1 MNGILWRWEE
11 RDFGFRFRDGEGRRA
26 AEYYQARIVSQ
37 FYSVPRSLRKL
48 KKARIDELVALIT
61 RPNSFRVVSNPWRNY
76 ERDWD
81 WIETEDGICL
91 NWAGCLDKE
100 QVDRRE
106 DEGVQRAMELIAQL
120 VERPEPAP
128 VTVRFLRQ
136 LHIALMGEIYPF
148 AGEWCTV
155 NLHKGD
161 GPTRWPLPPGGIQPV
176 IDVFER
182 DVLSRS
188 PFISDDD
195 EQIFAYVS
203 EVMNEILAIHP
214 VREGNGRTAFV
225 IGNLILMQNDMLPL
239 TTFERRSDETRYF
252 AACEAGRIHK
262 DYRPLAQLIGEWE
275 AQALDRWR
283 GTHG

>member
-1 MNGILWRWEE
+1 MNGVVWRWEE
-11 RDFGFRFRDGEGRRA
+11 RDFGFRFRDSQGRRA
-26 AEYYQARIVSQ
+26 AEYYQAGTFDE

-48 KKARIDELVALIT
+48 KKARIDELVALGT
-61 RPNSFRVVSNPWRNY
+61 RPNVFHVVSNPWQNY

-81 WIETEDGICL
+81 WIETEDGLCL
-91 NWAGCLDKE
+91 NWAGCLDQE

-106 DEGVQRAMELIAQL
+106 DEGVQRARAFVAAL
-120 VERPEPAP
+120 VERPEPVP
-128 VTVRFLRQ
+128 ITVRLLQ
-136 LHIALMGEIYPF
+136 QVHIELMGAIYPF
-148 AGEWCTV
+148 AGEWRTV
-155 NLHKGD
+155 ALHKGD
-161 GPTRWPLPPGGIQPV
+161 GPTRWRLPPGGIQPV

-195 EQIFAYVS
+195 EQVFAYMS
-203 EVMNEILAIHP
+203 EVMNELLAIHP
-214 VREGNGRTAFV
+214 FREGNGRTAFV
-225 IGNLILMQNDMLPL
+225 IGDLILMQNDMLPL
-239 TTFERRSDETRYF
+239 TTYERRSDETRYF

-262 DYRPLAQLIGEWE
+262 DYGPLAQLIREWQ